1 MEYQD
6 DAHIPRYVISVAARL
21 LGVPA
26 HTLRAYEKASLV
38 TPQRTPGNVRLFS
51 DEDLRLIRR
60 IAELDKQGVNK
71 VGIKVILQ
79 MEGYLSQQEEKT

>member
-26 HTLRAYEKASLV
+26 HTLRAYEKATLV
-38 TPQRTPGNVRLFS
+38 KPHRTPGNVRLYS
-51 DEDLRLIRR
+51 DEDLHLIRR

-71 VGIKVILQ
+71 VGIQVILQ
-79 MEGYLSQQEEKT
+79 MEGYLGQQEEKP